1 MAVSPNLDPSFYKQ
15 ILSSNAEFEVFMDN
29 QIKECVQNGALEEWD
44 KVREP
49 GDPFIPV
56 VVSPLG
62 VEPSKPRA
70 LWDGRYVNEFCRDIL
85 FSMDNAS
92 KIAEVA
98 WEGVYFFKYFGIFWK
113 GIYYVFAVL
122 PFGWKSS
129 PLIYHSL
136 TEAVAMYVRSLGIPM
151 LVWIDDM
158 CGMTEQE
165 VSQASDEEQFQ
176 SALRSMVVTSYVLF
190 KAGYFLGLSKCFLIP
205 EQYIT
210 YLGIDCDSKH
220 QRFFVPEKRIQK
232 YIPLLQNLLAKQKV
246 SFSEIESVV
255 GKLVS
260 LDCAV
265 LPGMWYTRNQYA
277 AMQASKVKS
286 DDKKALKRSHLIPV
300 TNALKEEWY
309 MWIYFLTENKGA
321 PWKNFCNVLVKADVS
336 SDASGRAFA
345 GVVDFPM
352 GETMVTAREFSNN
365 MLSQDIQVKE
375 GEALRATLS
384 MIVTQTPHEVYG
396 KTLVCFFR

>member
-1 MAVSPNLDPSFYKQ
+1 M
-15 ILSSNAEFEVFMDN
+15 
-29 QIKECVQNGALEEWD
+29 
-44 KVREP
+44 
-49 GDPFIPV
+49 
-56 VVSPLG
+56 
-62 VEPSKPRA
+62 
-70 LWDGRYVNEFCRDIL
+70 
-85 FSMDNAS
+85 
-92 KIAEVA
+92 
-98 WEGVYFFKYFGIFWK
+98 
-113 GIYYVFAVL
+113 
-122 PFGWKSS
+122 
-129 PLIYHSL
+129 
-136 TEAVAMYVRSLGIPM
+136 
-151 LVWIDDM
+151 
-158 CGMTEQE
+158 
-165 VSQASDEEQFQ
+165 
-176 SALRSMVVTSYVLF
+176 
-190 KAGYFLGLSKCFLIP
+190 IP

-345 GVVDFPM
+345 GVVDFPT
-352 GETMVTAREFSNN
+352 GETMVTAGEFSNN

-384 MIVTQTPHEVYG
+384 MIVTQKPHEVYG
-396 KTLVCFFR
+396 KTLLCKIDNQALKAVLEKKGTSHNFFLNQVGKIFLVNRDGSVPFVT

>member
-1 MAVSPNLDPSFYKQ
+1 M
-15 ILSSNAEFEVFMDN
+15 
-29 QIKECVQNGALEEWD
+29 
-44 KVREP
+44 
-49 GDPFIPV
+49 
-56 VVSPLG
+56 
-62 VEPSKPRA
+62 
-70 LWDGRYVNEFCRDIL
+70 NEFCRDIP

-98 WEGVYFFKYFGIFWK
+98 WEGVYFFKIDHTNGYLHVPIHKNSRKYFGIFWI

-232 YIPLLQNLLAKQKV
+232 YIPLLQNLLAKQ
-246 SFSEIESVV
+246 
-255 GKLVS
+255 
-260 LDCAV
+260 
-265 LPGMWYTRNQYA
+265 
-277 AMQASKVKS
+277 
-286 DDKKALKRSHLIPV
+286 
-300 TNALKEEWY
+300 
-309 MWIYFLTENKGA
+309 
-321 PWKNFCNVLVKADVS
+321 
-336 SDASGRAFA
+336 
-345 GVVDFPM
+345 
-352 GETMVTAREFSNN
+352 
-365 MLSQDIQVKE
+365 
-375 GEALRATLS
+375 
-384 MIVTQTPHEVYG
+384 
-396 KTLVCFFR
+396 